1 MSLMDKETQRP
12 TNFFTRQMQAGSNC
26 RKLCLFFAFAVLC
39 IITAVYFA
47 FRLVCYINLITNF
60 TDSSHHLMKSGP
72 FLWWDPATFILVFI
86 TVSLFIF
93 AASMIKIQQLQK
105 GGSVVAEMLGGRLVS
120 NSTNIPTERQLLNIV
135 EEMSIAAG
143 LPVPPVYILDQE
155 KGINAFA
162 AGLTINDA
170 IVAVTRGALDTLSRE
185 ELQGVV
191 AHEFSHILHG
201 DMLLNIQLM
210 GITYGILVIG
220 IIGGEILE
228 NHRISSKSTV
238 LFIGGLLLTV
248 IGYIGTFTGRL
259 IQSAV
264 SRQKEFLADAS
275 AVKFT
280 RNPLGLASAL
290 KKIGGFIFGSQI
302 TSAKARLASHLFFE
316 KTGTDILFSD
326 LLATHPPL
334 IERIRLLDPSFDGI
348 FSKVQDNVQAFY
360 PLPQEN
366 PISGIA
372 QPGSGTYMQNA
383 IKTPAIIDSIG
394 SPASGHLEYGSAIRA
409 SISVD
414 LNNLLKT
421 PSGAALLIY
430 SLLLGKDS
438 KEKELQISILQ
449 KSPISSTEKIFNI
462 YDSVAALKDNQRLPL
477 VELAMPS
484 LRGLNIAERKNFLE
498 TIDSLVRTDE
508 KITLFEFCIQW
519 IAKQHL
525 VYEKEKIFGEPSLF
539 HISQVGY
546 QILILLRALANA
558 GNVENAEAARKAFN
572 AGVAR
577 IPELACKNPDY
588 YYNENMN
595 FAEMNTVLKKLE
607 GSSFK
612 IKQSIID
619 ACAHC
624 AFADE
629 TVTVAEEELLRIISL
644 ALHCPLPPFVPQ
656 EKNSI

>member
-1 MSLMDKETQRP
+1 MDKNTHSK
-12 TNFFTRQMQAGSNC
+12 TNFFTRQMQADRNC
-26 RKLCLFFAFAVLC
+26 RKLCLFFVFSVFC

-47 FRLVCYINLITNF
+47 FRLICYINLITSF
-60 TDSSHHLMKSGP
+60 TGSSHHLMKNSS
-72 FLWWDPATFILVFI
+72 FLWWDPASFMFVFLI
-86 TVSLFIF
+86 VTLFIF

-120 NSTNIPTERQLLNIV
+120 KGTNIPAERQLLNIV

-143 LPVPPVYILDQE
+143 LPVPPVYILDKE

-170 IVAVTRGALDTLSRE
+170 IIAVTGGSLDNLSRD
-185 ELQGVV
+185 ELQGVI

-201 DMLLNIQLM
+201 DMRLNIQLM
-210 GITYGILVIG
+210 GITYGILFIG

-228 NHRISSKSTV
+228 NHRISSKSTI

-248 IGYIGTFTGRL
+248 IGYIGTFTGQL

-280 RNPLGLASAL
+280 RNPSGLASAL
-290 KKIGGFIFGSQI
+290 KKIGGYVYGSQI

-316 KTGTDILFSD
+316 KTGTDFLFSD
-326 LLATHPPL
+326 FLATHPPL

-348 FSKVQDNVQAFY
+348 FPNVQDNIQTFD

-372 QPGSGTYMQNA
+372 QPDSGTYIQHETKA
-383 IKTPAIIDSIG
+383 PAIVDYVGNPTSG
-394 SPASGHLEYGSAIRA
+394 SLEYSSAIRA
-409 SISVD
+409 SIPEE

-421 PSGAALLIY
+421 SGGAAALIY
-430 SLLLGKDS
+430 ALLLGNNCN
-438 KEKELQISILQ
+438 EKEIQLNILQ
-449 KSPISSTEKIFNI
+449 KSTFGCTEEVLKIFN
-462 YDSVAALKDNQRLPL
+462 SVTVLKDNQRLPF

-484 LRGLNIAERKNFLE
+484 LRGLSLTERKNFLN
-498 TIDSLVRTDE
+498 IVDSLVRADE
-508 KITLFEFCIQW
+508 KITLFEFCLQW
-519 IAKQHL
+519 IVRQYL
-525 VYEKEKIFGEPSLF
+525 VYEKERILGQPEFS

-546 QILILLRALANA
+546 QILILLRVLANA
-558 GNVENAEAARKAFN
+558 GNVENAETAREAFY

-588 YYNENMN
+588 YYKENIN
-595 FAEMNTVLKKLE
+595 FAEMNTVLKKLN
-607 GSSFK
+607 GSSSK
-612 IKQSIID
+612 IKQLIID

-624 AFADE
+624 ALADE

-644 ALHCPLPPFVPQ
+644 ALHCPLPPFIPK
-656 EKNSI
+656 ENASLNMD